1 MTDTLL
7 GEHVSKPYNPDIAR
21 VFYRAGYVERWGR
34 GIQKI
39 CDACKELGAD
49 EPTYI
54 VHGED
59 IMVCLNA
66 LGSALVDDATGLQV
80 QGGPVNGPVD
90 EPVAESREDRVLAR
104 LRESPRTTYDALS
117 ESFGVSRSTVKRA
130 IGKLAVGGKIERI
143 GGARYGHWRVL

>member
-7 GEHVSKPYNPDIAR
+7 GERVSKPFNPDIAR
-21 VFYRAGYVERWGR
+21 VFYRVGYVERWGR

-39 CDACKELGAD
+39 CDACKELDAD

-66 LGSALVDDATGLQV
+66 LGSALVDDATDLQV
-80 QGGPVNGPVD
+80 QD
-90 EPVAESREDRVLAR
+90 EPVGEPVAPSLEGRILTR
-104 LRESPRTTYDALS
+104 LKERPYLTYDALTS
-117 ESFGVSRSTVKRA
+117 SLGVSRSTVSRS
-130 IGKLAVGGKIERI
+130 IGKLTAGGRIERI
-143 GGARYGHWRVL
+143 GGARCGQWRVL